1 MGVRY
6 LIDEARRLI
15 EERGEL
21 TVARLA
27 YLLNKSY
34 TYTRYTIV
42 RILEDLN
49 ECVKFDRERDILLWT
64 CGNQEPKAVAP
75 APQ

>member
-6 LIDEARRLI
+6 LVDEARRLI

-49 ECVKFDRERDILLWT
+49 ECVKFDKERDVLVWT
-64 CGNQEPKAVAP
+64 CERAETP
-75 APQ
+75 APMG